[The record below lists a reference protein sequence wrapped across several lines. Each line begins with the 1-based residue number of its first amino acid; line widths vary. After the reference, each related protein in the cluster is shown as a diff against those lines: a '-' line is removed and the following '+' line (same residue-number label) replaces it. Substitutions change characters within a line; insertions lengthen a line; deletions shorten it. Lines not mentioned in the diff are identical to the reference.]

1 MLSIDST
8 KRAILYARVSTDE
21 QARSGYSLTQQ
32 LEALREYALREGYQ
46 IVKEISDPGQS
57 GASLERP
64 GIDEVRALVREGTVS
79 LVLAQD
85 RDRFAREPAYHYLL
99 RKEFEEYGCRLKAL
113 NDHGG
118 DTPEG
123 ELTDGILDQLAKYE
137 RAKTTERTRR
147 GRYRRA
153 REGKIVGNANSHY
166 GFSFNEARDAYVIN
180 EEEMCVV
187 RRVFRMIGA
196 ERMPFSAVKK
206 VLDREGVPLRG
217 GGRFWSRIFLKRIIL
232 EDVYKPHT
240 YEEIDSLVSPEVAA
254 RLDPARSY
262 GIWWYG
268 QHRWT
273 QTQVAEGGR
282 YRRKRRIAL
291 RPPEEWIAVPV
302 PDSGVPRHWVEA
314 ARAAVSSNKPPSTGG
329 GHTWEL
335 SGGILRCGTC
345 GARMEAT
352 FSPRRGPGGATT
364 TTAVRAGA
372 TTARRLGLTGEESAS
387 GKWSQRFG
395 SSCARCLG
403 IRIGYGRAWNGSSS
417 VKKSAS
423 SGPIRTSTRSR
434 CGLGGRENS
443 NARGATSRTWPPRG
457 SSPSRSSEQSW
468 TPWGGTARNSASLGG
483 AW

>member
-64 GIDEVRALVREGTVS
+64 GIDEVRALVREATVS

-153 REGKIVGNANSHY
+153 REGRIVANANSHY

-196 ERMPFSAVKK
+196 ERMPLSAVKK

-232 EDVYKPHT
+232 QDVYKPHT

-372 TTARRLGLTGEESAS
+372 TTAKRLAPTGEGSAS
-387 GKWSQRFG
+387 AKWSRRFG
-395 SSCARCLG
+395 SLCAR
-403 IRIGYGRAWNGSSS
+403 Y
-417 VKKSAS
+417 
-423 SGPIRTSTRSR
+423 
-434 CGLGGRENS
+434 
-443 NARGATSRTWPPRG
+443 
-457 SSPSRSSEQSW
+457 
-468 TPWGGTARNSASLGG
+468 
-483 AW
+483 